1 MNKAIADIDLIRS
14 AYQQP
19 LQWKPGDK
27 DDYSNLG
34 YYILGEVITRASGM
48 PWSESSSA
56 ACSRRSVV
64 AGVLVNPRQHE
75 V

>member
-1 MNKAIADIDLIRS
+1 LNKAIADIDLIRS

-27 DDYSNLG
+27 YDYSNLG

-48 PWSESSSA
+48 PWSEFIQ
-56 ACSRRSVV
+56 RRVFTPV
-64 AGVLVNPRQHE
+64 TLNDPGHPQ
-75 V
+75 